1 MSNNYVSSMRAQDGS
16 MIKLE
21 CHDALH
27 STSKLARAYAK
38 IGYPDRYVVFSERLI
53 EAGADGQTRE
63 VEYLSEGTKDLSYI
77 SLRRALTGV
86 LFGGAYPPL
95 IYDESFS
102 RLDETRLRRVLTLL
116 SSREGSC
123 HQSILLTCHK
133 TEAAIAAEVGFANL
147 IRL

>member
-63 VEYLSEGTKDLSYI
+63 VGEKGIYI
-77 SLRRALTGV
+77 
-86 LFGGAYPPL
+86 
-95 IYDESFS
+95 
-102 RLDETRLRRVLTLL
+102 
-116 SSREGSC
+116 
-123 HQSILLTCHK
+123 
-133 TEAAIAAEVGFANL
+133 AIHFL
-147 IRL
+147 QKYIM